1 MKDAV
6 QADAFL
12 PVESL
17 LRDLAQGQLAA
28 VQHSCSWP
36 HSPKALAGQLSYSQK
51 GRTVVVELI
60 VGI

>member
-1 MKDAV
+1 MKDAA

-17 LRDLAQGQLAA
+17 WRDLALGQLA

-51 GRTVVVELI
+51 GRTVVVEL
-60 VGI
+60 VAGI